1 MKKTVMF
8 LAGLVVCSSAVCAQD
23 DFAGGNTT
31 QVGVVS
37 PADSSSGGTIKAAP
51 ESNGGVAYQY
61 QFDNSY
67 FGLDSSDM
75 LVNYVRFF
83 VEPTYKIK
91 DQYSA
96 GGFGVEAGVL
106 AAYQK
111 GYPYVGFSVGGF
123 GFDSAESSD
132 YRFTTV
138 PVLLRAGADF
148 PLSPNSQFSIVVGGG
163 YSINNYRSSNPA
175 VSVSCGNSYLLQG
188 QAGLKFP
195 LSNHITL
202 GVYGGYSYMKPY
214 ISSASGGLT
223 EGDYK
228 TVDAPFIKLLLQF

>member
-1 MKKTVMF
+1 MKKAALF
-8 LAGLVVCSSAVCAQD
+8 LAGLVICSGAVYAQD
-23 DFAGGNTT
+23 DFAGGNAA
-31 QVGVVS
+31 QAVLLS
-37 PADSSSGGTIKAAP
+37 PADSSSGGSVKASP
-51 ESNGGVAYQY
+51 EANGGVAYQY

-96 GGFGVEAGVL
+96 GGFGAEAGVI

-148 PLSPNSQFSIVVGGG
+148 PLSPNSQFSVVVGGG
-163 YSINNYRSSNPA
+163 YSINTYKSSNPD

-214 ISSASGGLT
+214 ISSTRWGLT

-228 TVDAPFIKLLLQF
+228 TVDAPFIKLLIQF